1 MKAVA
6 ERGTASTAVRPDTT
20 ALEQPIDRASLTAY
34 RSRLPAS
41 IRPSLA
47 AVFWPTGVLLV
58 AALVLLAFW
67 ASLLGDDL
75 LSPSDPGEAFAAW
88 FLLLPYL
95 GFVGVS
101 TVLLVRSLVRRTGR
115 RQYRLHRF
123 AAANGMTYAPV
134 QPGPQLPGMIFTRS
148 GTERA
153 YDVVARGGRHP
164 VSIANH
170 HSTTGEGKGRER
182 HRWGYVAVR
191 LPASLP
197 HIVLDAKGNNA
208 LGRRNLPI
216 EFARSQRLRLE
227 GDFDR
232 YFELSCP
239 EGYESDALYLF
250 TPDVMAAF
258 IDTVAE
264 LDVEIVDDHLFLYSR
279 KDLSTLDPAT
289 WVWLFSVVDALTERV
304 SRWERWRD
312 ERLGST
318 HVTSSAE
325 GAPVIRRPPPGVA
338 KQGRRMRRR
347 VEWFWIVGGL
357 LVFLIGVYSMIED
370 AVT

>member
-1 MKAVA
+1 MA
-6 ERGTASTAVRPDTT
+6 ERGTTSTGTRLDTT
-20 ALEQPIDRASLTAY
+20 ALEERIDRAALTAF
-34 RSRLPAS
+34 RNRLPPS
-41 IRPSLA
+41 IRPNLA
-47 AVFWPTGVLLV
+47 AIFWPTGLLLV
-58 AALVLLAFW
+58 AALVLLVFW
-67 ASLLGDDL
+67 TSLLGDDL
-75 LSPSDPGEAFAAW
+75 LSPSDPGEGFAAW

-95 GFVGVS
+95 GFVAVS
-101 TVLLVRSLVRRTGR
+101 AALVVRALVRRAGR

-134 QPGPQLPGMIFTRS
+134 QPGPALPGMIFTRG
-148 GTERA
+148 GTELA
-153 YDVVARGGRHP
+153 YDVMARGGRHP

-191 LPASLP
+191 LPVTLP
-197 HIVLDAKGNNA
+197 HLVLDAKGNNA
-208 LGRRNLPI
+208 LGRRNLPV
-216 EFARSQRLRLE
+216 EFARRQRLRLE
-227 GDFDR
+227 GEFDR
-232 YFELSCP
+232 YFELYCP
-239 EGYESDALYLF
+239 EEYESDALYLF

-318 HVTSSAE
+318 HVASSAE

-338 KQGRRMRRR
+338 KQGRRMSRR
-347 VEWFWIVGGL
+347 VEWLWIAGGL
-357 LVFLIGVYSMIED
+357 LVFLIGVFSMIED